1 MKAKKNGAKLL
12 VFDSVFGQNQQKKPY
27 KEKIMFRYKQAGSL
41 LANLIKKQNAW
52 IQDGPGIRSGRYW
65 YEKNADADAG
75 TRPVPE

>member
-41 LANLIKKQNAW
+41 LANLIKKQNA
-52 IQDGPGIRSGRYW
+52 
-65 YEKNADADAG
+65 
-75 TRPVPE
+75 